1 MEASSQ
7 SAGLSLLWKLG
18 YFLCYLKDFF
28 LMQSQSRDVEYTQI
42 AHGKTCS
49 LFKGFK
55 FVLDAC
61 ATA

>member
-1 MEASSQ
+1 
-7 SAGLSLLWKLG
+7 
-18 YFLCYLKDFF
+18 
-28 LMQSQSRDVEYTQI
+28 MQSQSRDVEYTQI